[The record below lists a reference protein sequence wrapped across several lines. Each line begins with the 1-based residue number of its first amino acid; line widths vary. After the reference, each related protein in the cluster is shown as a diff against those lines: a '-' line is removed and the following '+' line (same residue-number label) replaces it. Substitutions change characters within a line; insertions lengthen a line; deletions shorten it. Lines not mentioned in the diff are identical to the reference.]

1 MRIIFLVI
9 LFVFAFFSSGTCQKF
24 LIIERTG
31 TPKTER
37 IPMFDHLTFQLNGD
51 EDVWYTRQI
60 FDLNADA
67 QLVLLGD
74 TWFPISDISRI
85 HLNRQRVL
93 ASVIGGALQGGGA
106 SMILGDLYYTIR
118 NNHRFTDGGM
128 EFGLVNILLGTGIRS
143 WLGPI
148 KYRLGK
154 KTRLRVIDVT
164 IRSSSKT

>member
-9 LFVFAFFSSGTCQKF
+9 LFVFAFFPKVTCQKF
-24 LIIERTG
+24 LIIERSG

-37 IPMFDHLTFQLNGD
+37 IPMFDHLTFQLKDDDNI
-51 EDVWYTRQI
+51 WYTRQI

-85 HLNRQRVL
+85 HLKRQRVL
-93 ASVIGGALQGGGA
+93 ASVIGGALQVGGA
-106 SMILGDLYYTIR
+106 SMILGDLYYTVR
-118 NNHRFTDGGM
+118 NNHRYTDGGI
-128 EFGLVNILLGTGIRS
+128 EFGLINILVGTGIRS
-143 WLGPI
+143 IIGPI

-164 IRSSSKT
+164 INSNSKT